1 MAWTYL
7 DTFIYYYISE
17 DFSNPEVRIIIFI
30 SQIESL
36 GEVTALSSDHLIN
49 AESEFELGFS

>member
-17 DFSNPEVRIIIFI
+17 GFSNPEVRIIIFI